1 MAGCSPGPPKRLGP
15 SKGLVPL
22 KAVIQHKHKVYPVM
36 DYRELIEYADAF
48 AAHTDA
54 CKAKLRELA
63 QRRCKCITI
72 GFEESMSSDLH

>member
-36 DYRELIEYADAF
+36 DYREHIEYADAF

-54 CKAKLRELA
+54 CKAKLR
-63 QRRCKCITI
+63 
-72 GFEESMSSDLH
+72 